1 MASPFSQALLCWY
14 SVVLVKIFFFVFSI
28 VNMCSVIVKCQASY
42 LEVALISLSYWKK
55 KPIHWLNVK
64 FLNGFVTILFFIYA
78 RKAALI
84 IKPEILSVNIK
95 SSTLTAEIILL
106 IYEDLSV
113 LFFLKSLVHWIWL
126 IFPET
131 NRIHS

>member
-1 MASPFSQALLCWY
+1 M
-14 SVVLVKIFFFVFSI
+14 
-28 VNMCSVIVKCQASY
+28 
-42 LEVALISLSYWKK
+42 EVALVSLSYWKK

-95 SSTLTAEIILL
+95 SSTLAAEIILL
-106 IYEDLSV
+106 IYESLSV
-113 LFFLKSLVHWIWL
+113 LFFLKSLVH
-126 IFPET
+126 
-131 NRIHS
+131 